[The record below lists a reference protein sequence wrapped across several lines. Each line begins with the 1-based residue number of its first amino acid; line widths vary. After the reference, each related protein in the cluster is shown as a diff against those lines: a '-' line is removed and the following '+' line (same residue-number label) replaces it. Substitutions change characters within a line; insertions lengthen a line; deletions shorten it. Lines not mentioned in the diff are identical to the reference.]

1 MGLSDDWEAADDDD
15 RDDDDDDDNNDDFSP
30 QKKLHL
36 MTVKKF
42 IDFSTLR

>member
-1 MGLSDDWEAADDDD
+1 MSDAWEAAAYDN
-15 RDDDDDDDNNDDFSP
+15 DDDNDVDDDDFSP